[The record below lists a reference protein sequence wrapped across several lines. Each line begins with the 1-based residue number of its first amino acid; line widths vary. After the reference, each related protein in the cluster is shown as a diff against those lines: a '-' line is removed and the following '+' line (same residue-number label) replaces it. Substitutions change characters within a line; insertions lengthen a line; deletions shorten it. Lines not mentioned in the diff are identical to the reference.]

1 MDTRTFDQITAPD
14 ELIGELIRYFKPNT
28 ILTVLLNEGNVVTID
43 LPKAVELT
51 VTETTPMMKTATV
64 TNQMKDAVLETGLS
78 IRVPSFVNIGDV
90 VRINTDDGSY
100 VSRTKG

>member
-1 MDTRTFDQITAPD
+1 MQTFDQITAPD
-14 ELIGELIRYFKPNT
+14 DLIGELIRYYKPNT
-28 ILTVLLNEGNVVTID
+28 ILTVMLHEGKVVTID

-51 VTETTPMMKTATV
+51 VTETTPMMRGATV

-78 IRVPSFVNIGDV
+78 IRVPPFVNVGDV
-90 VRINTDDGSY
+90 VRINTEDGSY